1 MSEKYSV
8 AVQNAGLGKNGL
20 AERAGW
26 LTVYHVDPLT
36 REYTGASYEY
46 LMIGTGLPAD
56 SYVDAPDLPGAGQAL
71 RRTADGSV
79 WEHVPDLR
87 GKTAYSTTNG
97 QAQTVQDIGAL
108 PGGLTLLAPA
118 TAFDAWNGDQWV
130 TDTGAQQ
137 AAAIAVAAQTLA
149 DRKAVAVA
157 RINELN
163 YAVTLGMATRAE
175 KDALTDWQTYLVQL
189 SRIDTAAAP
198 DIDWPAAPEK

>member
-8 AVQNAGLGKNGL
+8 AVQHAALGKNGL

-26 LTVYHVDPLT
+26 LTVYHVDVLT

-56 SYVDAPDLPGAGQAL
+56 SYADAPDLPDTGQAL
-71 RRTADGSV
+71 CRTADGTT

-87 GKTAYSTTNG
+87 GKTAYSITTG
-97 QAQTVQDIGAL
+97 QAQTVPDIGAL
-108 PGGLTLLAPA
+108 PAGLTLLAPV
-118 TAFDAWNGDQWV
+118 TAFDVWNGGEWV
-130 TDTGAQQ
+130 TDVTAQQ
-137 AAAIAVAAQTLA
+137 AAAVVVAAQTLA
-149 DRKAVAVA
+149 DRKAAAVA

-163 YAVTLGMATRAE
+163 YAATLGMATREE

-198 DIDWPAAPEK
+198 DIDWPTPPEK

>member
-8 AVQNAGLGKNGL
+8 TVQGAQLGKNGL
-20 AERAGW
+20 AARAGW

-46 LMIGTGLPAD
+46 LMIGTGLPTD
-56 SYVDAPDLPGAGQAL
+56 SYADAPDLPDTGQAL

-79 WEHVPDLR
+79 WEHVADLR

-97 QAQTVQDIGAL
+97 RAQTVQDIGAL

-118 TAFDAWNGDQWV
+118 TAFDAWNGEQWV
-130 TDTGAQQ
+130 TNTGAQQ

-149 DRKAVAVA
+149 DRKAVSVA

-163 YAVTLGMATRAE
+163 YAVTLGMATRTE
-175 KDALTDWQTYLVQL
+175 KEALTDWQTYLVHL
-189 SRIDTAAAP
+189 SRLDTSAAP
-198 DIDWPAAPEK
+198 DIDWPTAPEK